1 MRLRCCGLLVGEL
14 NWAGAVGSES
24 LIYNSL
30 MLIAEVQ
37 VRVYRA
43 HNSRRE
49 SGECLHMKA
58 CSYCAIEAC
67 LTDVLYTLRMEP
79 PDPNQEPL
87 PE

>member
-14 NWAGAVGSES
+14 NWADAVGSES
-24 LIYNSL
+24 LIHNSL
-30 MLIAEVQ
+30 MLVAEVQ

-58 CSYCAIEAC
+58 WLYCAIRAG
-67 LTDVLYTLRMEP
+67 LT
-79 PDPNQEPL
+79 N
-87 PE
+87 